1 MFLKLGEIY
10 SWGAESCRELVF
22 FAISV
27 CSLVSQVLGPAKPR
41 GSRLFCGLHP
51 LVPCWDAELESIG
64 LLCTELYAEPMKCFL
79 LFPITQGQKLRLG
92 ITTCEN
98 AFPRNYLAPRYW
110 CWGEKKNKKPHKNS
124 CSQNSE
130 SKLPAPAFPTRYMHA
145 RTHQADRSS
154 QLNANAQKRG

>member
-64 LLCTELYAEPMKCFL
+64 LLYTELYAEPMKCFL

-98 AFPRNYLAPRYW
+98 AFPRNYLAPRHW
-110 CWGEKKNKKPHKNS
+110 CWGEKKQKTTQEQLFTEFRVLTPSACLPH
-124 CSQNSE
+124 QI
-130 SKLPAPAFPTRYMHA
+130 HA
-145 RTHQADRSS
+145 CTHTPGR
-154 QLNANAQKRG
+154 